1 MPRVSCGTCG
11 RACFAYVASTS
22 TTTRPFARSHVNVG
36 WLTLAGF
43 LYTRAQ
49 RQGGVGHADL
59 FSRSHVGTKYVVEEY
74 IDQVRVM
81 HRLNHDT
88 AHDTL
93 LHTTARFRVQV
104 CKSLRFVL
112 YTPLVPY
119 SPAELRGV
127 RTHCLSSWIAV
138 FDSGFSLGW
147 STI

>member
-74 IDQVRVM
+74 IGQVRVM
-81 HRLNHDT
+81 HRLNHT
-88 AHDTL
+88 TRHTRHAHGTL
-93 LHTTARFRVQV
+93 L
-104 CKSLRFVL
+104 
-112 YTPLVPY
+112 
-119 SPAELRGV
+119 
-127 RTHCLSSWIAV
+127 
-138 FDSGFSLGW
+138 
-147 STI
+147 